1 MPDLARPTLVLEGE
15 KPNGTARI
23 LHTVLNEKL
32 DEAPW
37 KAKPVKALSNRT
49 VRLLITD
56 RNEWV
61 DVVVGANGTVDVR
74 SGSPG
79 DTPGPPGAPDTNPQV
94 TVALDMKTL
103 PVILGVPLWHKFP
116 AVWEK
121 GGKKLLTDLA
131 GRRVRVRGLLSHPAM
146 VIRVLQILGVPPG
159 TVG

>member
-1 MPDLARPTLVLEGE
+1 MTVPERPTLVLEGE
-15 KPNGTARI
+15 KPNGTARV

-37 KAKPVKALSNRT
+37 KARPLQALSNRT

-56 RNEWV
+56 RDEWV
-61 DVVVGANGTVDVR
+61 DVVVGPNGSVDVR
-74 SGSPG
+74 SDMA
-79 DTPGPPGAPDTNPQV
+79 DTRPQV

-103 PVILGVPLWHKFP
+103 PVILRIPLWHKLP
-116 AVWEK
+116 ALWEK

-131 GRRVRVRGLLSHPAM
+131 GRRVRVRGLLSHPAI

>member
-1 MPDLARPTLVLEGE
+1 MPERPTLLLDGE

-37 KAKPVKALSNRT
+37 KARPVKALSNRT

-56 RNEWV
+56 RDEWV
-61 DVVVGANGTVDVR
+61 DVVVAANGTVDVR
-74 SGSPG
+74 SS
-79 DTPGPPGAPDTNPQV
+79 APDTKPQV

-103 PVILGVPLWHKFP
+103 PVILGIPLWHKLP
-116 AVWEK
+116 ALWEK
-121 GGKKLLTDLA
+121 GGQKLVKNLA
-131 GRRVRVRGLLSHPAM
+131 GRRVRVRGLLSHPAI

>member
-1 MPDLARPTLVLEGE
+1 MPDLGRPTLVLEGD
-15 KPNGTARI
+15 KPNGTARV

-37 KAKPVKALSNRT
+37 KAKSVKALRNRT
-49 VRLLITD
+49 VRLFITD
-56 RNEWV
+56 REEWV
-61 DVVVGANGTVDVR
+61 DVVVGPNGTVDVLSSR
-74 SGSPG
+74 A
-79 DTPGPPGAPDTNPQV
+79 DTRPQV

-103 PVILGVPLWHKFP
+103 PVILGIPLWHNLP
-116 AVWEK
+116 ALWQK

-131 GRRVRVRGLLSHPAM
+131 GRRVRVRGLLSHPAI

>member
-1 MPDLARPTLVLEGE
+1 MPEPARPTLVLEGD
-15 KPNGTARI
+15 KPNGTARV
-23 LHTVLNEKL
+23 LHTVLGEKL

-37 KAKPVKALSNRT
+37 KAGPVKALSKRT

-56 RNEWV
+56 RDEWV
-61 DVVVGANGTVDVR
+61 DVVFGPNGTVDVR
-74 SGSPG
+74 SSRA
-79 DTPGPPGAPDTNPQV
+79 DTSPQV

-103 PVILGVPLWHKFP
+103 PVILGIPLWHKLP
-116 AVWEK
+116 ALWEK

-131 GRRVRVRGLLSHPAM
+131 GRRVRVRGLLSHPAI

>member
-1 MPDLARPTLVLEGE
+1 MPDVARPTLVLEGE
-15 KPNGTARI
+15 QPNGTARI
-23 LHTVLNEKL
+23 LHTVLGEKL

-56 RNEWV
+56 RDEWV
-61 DVVVGANGTVDVR
+61 DVVVGNDGTVDVR
-74 SGSPG
+74 SS
-79 DTPGPPGAPDTNPQV
+79 APDTNPQV

-103 PVILGVPLWHKFP
+103 PVILGVPLWHRFP

>member
-1 MPDLARPTLVLEGE
+1 MPDVARPTLVLEGE
-15 KPNGTARI
+15 KPNGTARV

-37 KAKPVKALSNRT
+37 KAKPVKALSKRT

-56 RNEWV
+56 RDEWV
-61 DVVVGANGTVDVR
+61 DVVVGADGAVDVR
-74 SGSPG
+74 SDAA
-79 DTPGPPGAPDTNPQV
+79 DTKPEV

-103 PVILGVPLWHKFP
+103 PVILGVPLWHKLP

-131 GRRVRVRGLLSHPAM
+131 GRRVRVRGLLSHPAI

>member
-1 MPDLARPTLVLEGE
+1 MPETARPQLVLEGE

-56 RNEWV
+56 RDEWV
-61 DVVVGANGTVDVR
+61 DVVVGNDGTVDVR
-74 SGSPG
+74 SS
-79 DTPGPPGAPDTNPQV
+79 APDTKPQV
-94 TVALDMKTL
+94 TVALDMRTL
-103 PVILGVPLWHKFP
+103 PVILGVPLWHRFP

>member
-1 MPDLARPTLVLEGE
+1 MSERPMLVLEGE
-15 KPNGTARI
+15 KPNGTARV

-61 DVVVGANGTVDVR
+61 DVVVANGTVDVR
-74 SGSPG
+74 SNAS
-79 DTPGPPGAPDTNPQV
+79 DTKPQV

-103 PVILGVPLWHKFP
+103 PVILGIPLWHNLP
-116 AVWEK
+116 ALWEK
-121 GGKKLLTDLA
+121 GGKKLLNDLA
-131 GRRVRVRGLLSHPAM
+131 GRRVRVRGLLSHPAT

>member
-1 MPDLARPTLVLEGE
+1 MPDVARPTLVLEGE
-15 KPNGTARI
+15 TPNGTARI
-23 LHTVLNEKL
+23 LHTVLGEKL

-37 KAKPVKALSNRT
+37 KAKPVQALSNRT

-56 RNEWV
+56 RDEWV
-61 DVVVGANGTVDVR
+61 DVVVGNDGTVDVR
-74 SGSPG
+74 SS
-79 DTPGPPGAPDTNPQV
+79 APDTKPQV

-103 PVILGVPLWHKFP
+103 PVILGVPLWHRFP

-131 GRRVRVRGLLSHPAM
+131 GRRVRVRGLLSHPAI

>member
-1 MPDLARPTLVLEGE
+1 MTVPERPTLVLEGE

-56 RNEWV
+56 RQEWV
-61 DVVVGANGTVDVR
+61 DVV

-79 DTPGPPGAPDTNPQV
+79 DTPAPPGAPDTKPQV

-103 PVILGVPLWHKFP
+103 PVILGIPLWHKLP
-116 AVWEK
+116 ALWE
-121 GGKKLLTDLA
+121 
-131 GRRVRVRGLLSHPAM
+131 
-146 VIRVLQILGVPPG
+146 
-159 TVG
+159 

>member
-1 MPDLARPTLVLEGE
+1 MSEVARPALVLEGE
-15 KPNGTARI
+15 KPNGTARV

-37 KAKPVKALSNRT
+37 KSKPVKALSKRT

-56 RNEWV
+56 RDEWV
-61 DVVVGANGTVDVR
+61 DVVVGPDGGIDVR
-74 SGSPG
+74 SDAA
-79 DTPGPPGAPDTNPQV
+79 DTRPQV

-103 PVILGVPLWHKFP
+103 PVILGVPLWHKLP

>member
-1 MPDLARPTLVLEGE
+1 MPEVGRPTLVLEGE
-15 KPNGTARI
+15 KPNGTARV

-37 KAKPVKALSNRT
+37 KAKPVKALSKRT

-56 RNEWV
+56 RDEWV
-61 DVVVGANGTVDVR
+61 DVVVGADGAVDVR
-74 SGSPG
+74 SDAA
-79 DTPGPPGAPDTNPQV
+79 DTKPEV

-103 PVILGVPLWHKFP
+103 PVILGVPLWHRFP

>member
-1 MPDLARPTLVLEGE
+1 MPERPTLVLEGE
-15 KPNGTARI
+15 KPNGTARV

-37 KAKPVKALSNRT
+37 KAKPVKALSKRT

-61 DVVVGANGTVDVR
+61 DVVVGSDGTVDVR
-74 SGSPG
+74 SS
-79 DTPGPPGAPDTNPQV
+79 APDTKPQV
-94 TVALDMKTL
+94 IVALDMKTL
-103 PVILGVPLWHKFP
+103 PVILGIPLWHKLP
-116 AVWEK
+116 ALWEK

-131 GRRVRVRGLLSHPAM
+131 GRRVRVRGLLSHPAI

>member
-1 MPDLARPTLVLEGE
+1 MPERPTLLLDGE
-15 KPNGTARI
+15 TPNGTARI

-37 KAKPVKALSNRT
+37 KARPVKALSKRT

-56 RNEWV
+56 RDEWV
-61 DVVVGANGTVDVR
+61 DVVVGSDGTVDVR
-74 SGSPG
+74 SSAA
-79 DTPGPPGAPDTNPQV
+79 DTKPQV

-103 PVILGVPLWHKFP
+103 PVILGIPLWHKLP
-116 AVWEK
+116 ALWEK
-121 GGKKLLTDLA
+121 GGQKLVKNLA
-131 GRRVRVRGLLSHPAM
+131 GRRVRVRGLLSHPAI

>member
-1 MPDLARPTLVLEGE
+1 MTVPERPTLVLEGE
-15 KPNGTARI
+15 KPNGTARV

-37 KAKPVKALSNRT
+37 KVKPVKALSNRT

-56 RNEWV
+56 RDEWV
-61 DVVVGANGTVDVR
+61 DVVVGPNGSVDVR
-74 SGSPG
+74 SSRA
-79 DTPGPPGAPDTNPQV
+79 DTKPQV

-103 PVILGVPLWHKFP
+103 PVILGVPLWHKLP
-116 AVWEK
+116 ALWQK

-131 GRRVRVRGLLSHPAM
+131 GRRVRVRGLLSHPAV

>member
-1 MPDLARPTLVLEGE
+1 MPDVARPTLVLEGD
-15 KPNGTARI
+15 KPNGTARV

-37 KAKPVKALSNRT
+37 KARSVKALSNRT

-56 RNEWV
+56 RDEWV
-61 DVVVGANGTVDVR
+61 DVVVGPNGTVDVR
-74 SGSPG
+74 SSRA
-79 DTPGPPGAPDTNPQV
+79 DTRPQV
-94 TVALDMKTL
+94 VVALDMKTL
-103 PVILGVPLWHKFP
+103 PVILGIPLWHKLP
-116 AVWEK
+116 ALLEK

-131 GRRVRVRGLLSHPAM
+131 GRRVRVRGLLSHPAV

>member
-1 MPDLARPTLVLEGE
+1 MPERPTLVLEGE

-23 LHTVLNEKL
+23 LHTVLGEKL

-56 RNEWV
+56 RDEWV
-61 DVVVGANGTVDVR
+61 DVVVGGDGTVDVR
-74 SGSPG
+74 SGSP
-79 DTPGPPGAPDTNPQV
+79 DTRPQV
-94 TVALDMKTL
+94 TVALDMRTL
-103 PVILGVPLWHKFP
+103 PVILGVPLWHNLP
-116 AVWEK
+116 ALWEK
-121 GGKKLLTDLA
+121 GGKKLVRDLA
-131 GRRVRVRGLLSHPAM
+131 GRRVRVRGLLSHPAI

>member
-1 MPDLARPTLVLEGE
+1 MPDIARPTLVLEGE

-23 LHTVLNEKL
+23 LHTVLGEKL

-37 KAKPVKALSNRT
+37 KAKPVQALSNRT

-56 RNEWV
+56 RDEWV
-61 DVVVGANGTVDVR
+61 DVVVGNDGTVDVR
-74 SGSPG
+74 SS
-79 DTPGPPGAPDTNPQV
+79 APDTKPQV

-103 PVILGVPLWHKFP
+103 PVILGVPLWHRFP

-131 GRRVRVRGLLSHPAM
+131 GRRVRVRGLLSHPAI

>member
-1 MPDLARPTLVLEGE
+1 VPERPALVLEE
-15 KPNGTARI
+15 TPNGTARV

-37 KAKPVKALSNRT
+37 KAKPVKALSKRT

-56 RNEWV
+56 RDEWV
-61 DVVVGANGTVDVR
+61 DVVVGADGGIEVR
-74 SGSPG
+74 SNAS
-79 DTPGPPGAPDTNPQV
+79 DTKPQV

-103 PVILGVPLWHKFP
+103 PVILGVPLWHKLP

-121 GGKKLLTDLA
+121 GGKKLLSGLT
-131 GRRVRVRGLLSHPAM
+131 GRRVRVRGLLSHPAI

>member
-1 MPDLARPTLVLEGE
+1 MTVPERPTLVLEGE

-37 KAKPVKALSNRT
+37 KAKPVRALANRT

-56 RNEWV
+56 RDEWV
-61 DVVVGANGTVDVR
+61 DVVVAPDGTVDVR
-74 SGSPG
+74 SSAA
-79 DTPGPPGAPDTNPQV
+79 DTTPQV
-94 TVALDMKTL
+94 TVALDMRTL
-103 PVILGVPLWHKFP
+103 PVILGIPLWHNLP
-116 AVWEK
+116 ALWEK
-121 GGKKLLTDLA
+121 GGKKLLSDLA
-131 GRRVRVRGLLSHPAM
+131 GRRVRVRGLLSHPAI

>member
-1 MPDLARPTLVLEGE
+1 MSERPVLVLED
-15 KPNGTARI
+15 KPNGTARV

-37 KAKPVKALSNRT
+37 KAKPVKALSKRT
-49 VRLLITD
+49 VRLFITD
-56 RNEWV
+56 RDEWV
-61 DVVVGANGTVDVR
+61 DVVFGPNGTVDVLSSR
-74 SGSPG
+74 A
-79 DTPGPPGAPDTNPQV
+79 DTAPQV

-103 PVILGVPLWHKFP
+103 PVILGIPLWHNLP
-116 AVWEK
+116 ALWEK

-131 GRRVRVRGLLSHPAM
+131 GRRVRVRGLLSHPAI

>member
-1 MPDLARPTLVLEGE
+1 MPERPTLVLEGE
-15 KPNGTARI
+15 KPNGTARV

-61 DVVVGANGTVDVR
+61 DVVVGSNGTVDVR

-79 DTPGPPGAPDTNPQV
+79 APDTKPQV
-94 TVALDMKTL
+94 TVALDMRTL
-103 PVILGVPLWHKFP
+103 PVILGIPLWHKLP
-116 AVWEK
+116 ALWEK

-131 GRRVRVRGLLSHPAM
+131 GRRVRVRGLLSHPAI

>member
-1 MPDLARPTLVLEGE
+1 MSDRPTLVLEGE
-15 KPNGTARI
+15 KPNGTARV
-23 LHTVLNEKL
+23 LHTVLREKL

-37 KAKPVKALSNRT
+37 KAKPVKALSKRT

-61 DVVVGANGTVDVR
+61 DVVVGAGGAVDVR
-74 SGSPG
+74 SGAT
-79 DTPGPPGAPDTNPQV
+79 DTKPQV
-94 TVALDMKTL
+94 IVSLDMKTL
-103 PVILGVPLWHKFP
+103 PVILGIPLWHKLP
-116 AVWEK
+116 ALWEK

-131 GRRVRVRGLLSHPAM
+131 GRRVRVRGLLSHPAI

>member
-1 MPDLARPTLVLEGE
+1 MPERPTLLLDGE

-23 LHTVLNEKL
+23 LHTVLTEKL

-37 KAKPVKALSNRT
+37 KAKPVKALSKRT

-56 RNEWV
+56 RDEWV
-61 DVVVGANGTVDVR
+61 DVVIGPGGAIDVR
-74 SGSPG
+74 SDAD
-79 DTPGPPGAPDTNPQV
+79 DTRPQV

-103 PVILGVPLWHKFP
+103 PVILGIPLWHNFP
-116 AVWEK
+116 ALWEK
-121 GGKKLLTDLA
+121 RGRKLLNDLA
-131 GRRVRVRGLLSHPAM
+131 GRRVRVRGLLSHPAI

>member
-1 MPDLARPTLVLEGE
+1 MPEPARPQLVLEGE

-23 LHTVLNEKL
+23 LHTVLVEKL

-61 DVVVGANGTVDVR
+61 DVVVGSNGTVDVR
-74 SGSPG
+74 SSAQ
-79 DTPGPPGAPDTNPQV
+79 DTKPQV

-103 PVILGVPLWHKFP
+103 PVILGIPLWHRLP
-116 AVWEK
+116 ALWEK
-121 GGKKLLTDLA
+121 GGKKLVNDLA
-131 GRRVRVRGLLSHPAM
+131 GRRVRVRGLLSHPAI

>member
-1 MPDLARPTLVLEGE
+1 MPERPTLLLDGE

-37 KAKPVKALSNRT
+37 KARPVKALSKRT

-56 RNEWV
+56 RDEWV
-61 DVVVGANGTVDVR
+61 DVVVGSDGTVDVR
-74 SGSPG
+74 SSAA
-79 DTPGPPGAPDTNPQV
+79 DTKPQV

-103 PVILGVPLWHKFP
+103 PVILGIPLWHKLP
-116 AVWEK
+116 ALWEK
-121 GGKKLLTDLA
+121 GGQKLVKNLA
-131 GRRVRVRGLLSHPAM
+131 GRRVRVRGLLSHPAI

>member
-1 MPDLARPTLVLEGE
+1 MLVLEGE
-15 KPNGTARI
+15 KPNGTARV

-37 KAKPVKALSNRT
+37 KAKPVKALSKRT

-61 DVVVGANGTVDVR
+61 DVVVGPDGAVDVR
-74 SGSPG
+74 SDAA
-79 DTPGPPGAPDTNPQV
+79 DTKPEV

-103 PVILGVPLWHKFP
+103 PVILGVPLWHKLP

-131 GRRVRVRGLLSHPAM
+131 GRRVRVRGLLSHPAI

>member
-1 MPDLARPTLVLEGE
+1 VPERPTLVLEGE

-37 KAKPVKALSNRT
+37 KAKPVEALSNRT

-56 RNEWV
+56 RDEWV
-61 DVVVGANGTVDVR
+61 DVVVGADGKVDVR
-74 SGSPG
+74 SS
-79 DTPGPPGAPDTNPQV
+79 APDTKPKV

-103 PVILGVPLWHKFP
+103 PVILGVPLWHNFP
-116 AVWEK
+116 ALWEK
-121 GGKKLLTDLA
+121 GGKKLLSDLA
-131 GRRVRVRGLLSHPAM
+131 GRRVRVRGLLSHPAI

>member
-15 KPNGTARI
+15 KPNGTARV

-37 KAKPVKALSNRT
+37 KAKPVKALSKRT
-49 VRLLITD
+49 VRLFITD
-56 RNEWV
+56 RDEWV
-61 DVVVGANGTVDVR
+61 DVVFGANGTVDVLSSR
-74 SGSPG
+74 A
-79 DTPGPPGAPDTNPQV
+79 DTAPQV

-103 PVILGVPLWHKFP
+103 PVILGIPLWHNLP
-116 AVWEK
+116 ALWEK

-131 GRRVRVRGLLSHPAM
+131 GRRVRVRGLLYHPAI

>member
-1 MPDLARPTLVLEGE
+1 MPDAARPALVLEGE
-15 KPNGTARI
+15 KPNGTARV

-37 KAKPVKALSNRT
+37 KAKPVKALSKRT

-61 DVVVGANGTVDVR
+61 DVVVGPDGAVDVR
-74 SGSPG
+74 SDAS
-79 DTPGPPGAPDTNPQV
+79 DTKPQV

-103 PVILGVPLWHKFP
+103 PVILGVPLWHKLP

-121 GGKKLLTDLA
+121 GGKKLITDLA
-131 GRRVRVRGLLSHPAM
+131 GRRVRVRGLLSHPAI